1 MTIEERVKQ
10 NPESLLILVNNKK
23 EDFKFAFKSL
33 SQSLD
38 NIIGAVIRDYAAKE
52 NAEYNLDDVKEYS
65 EINKIITAKIDQMMK
80 EFLVDNKKF

>member
-38 NIIGAVIRDYAAKE
+38 NIIGAVIRDYVVKE

>member
-10 NPESLLILVNNKK
+10 NPESLLVLVNNKK

-52 NAEYNLDDVKEYS
+52 NAEYNLDDIKEYS

>member
-38 NIIGAVIRDYAAKE
+38 NIIGAVIRDYAVKE